1 MFSSDAVIP
10 SKPTKEHGFV
20 LAVIRGVAGHLL
32 ACEFVLSGLLG
43 PLGFNYS

>member
-1 MFSSDAVIP
+1 VFSSDAVIP

-20 LAVIRGVAGHLL
+20 LGVIRGVAGHCMRGLCSL
-32 ACEFVLSGLLG
+32 DLLG